1 MCVAVF
7 PPPQCAFGVSCRGC
21 LGRCL
26 CAPVLASLVRARG
39 LAFRLGV
46 CLLGF
51 PAVVYAVKPFPTVAS
66 LCNTQLAGH
75 SNEHYFVAMFRNRTT
90 RWDVLWGWPAPN

>member
-1 MCVAVF
+1 MLLLQLHFGLCVLLCSRRLSAHSVF
-7 PPPQCAFGVSCRGC
+7 LVVAGC
-21 LGRCL
+21 LERCL

-51 PAVVYAVKPFPTVAS
+51 PAVVYAATPFPTIVS
-66 LCNTQLAGH
+66 LCNN
-75 SNEHYFVAMFRNRTT
+75 SHYFVS
-90 RWDVLWGWPAPN
+90 L